1 VREPHA
7 DEAVNP
13 SPEGSPVAR
22 KGGRKKGWNY
32 FTTRSEAEG
41 ELRTIVNLVKLG
53 QIEPARANSAIYGL
67 STFLSSR
74 KVAEDL
80 SDRHRVEEME
90 GRVRELIE
98 EIAANRR
105 KVAELVERTRPE

>member
-1 VREPHA
+1 MKNA

-67 STFLSSR
+67 STFLSPVRSPPR
-74 KVAEDL
+74 RGDGR
-80 SDRHRVEEME
+80 SGSGTNRGDRGQQAE
-90 GRVRELIE
+90 GRR
-98 EIAANRR
+98 ARGTN
-105 KVAELVERTRPE
+105 

>member
-1 VREPHA
+1 MKNA
-7 DEAVNP
+7 GEAVNP
-13 SPEGSPVAR
+13 SPAESPVAR

-32 FTTRSEAEG
+32 FKTRSEAEG

-53 QIEPARANSAIYGL
+53 QIEPARANAAIYGL
-67 STFLSSR
+67 STFLGSR
-74 KVAEDL
+74 RIAEDL
-80 SDRHRVEEME
+80 SDRRRVEEME

-105 KVAELVERTRPE
+105 KVAELMERSRTE

>member
-1 VREPHA
+1 
-7 DEAVNP
+7 VNP
-13 SPEGSPVAR
+13 PPAGAPVAR
-22 KGGRKKGWNY
+22 QGGRKKGWSY
-32 FTTRSEAEG
+32 FRNRSDAEG
-41 ELRTIVNLVKLG
+41 ELRTIVNLVELG

-105 KVAELVERTRPE
+105 KVAELVERSRTE